1 MDARWGWALAT
12 LAVAGGAWQGGWRG
26 ALLGLSVVA
35 FWLLLQFSRS
45 LRVLQRAGAAPVGS
59 VPNAV
64 MFQARLRPGMTMLQV
79 LPLAGSLGRKL
90 SEAPETFAWQD
101 AAGDAVHLVL
111 QRGRLQ
117 SWQLQRAPVD
127 AAP

>member
-1 MDARWGWALAT
+1 MDARWGWGLAL

-26 ALLGLSVVA
+26 ALMGLSVVA

-45 LRVLQRAGAAPVGS
+45 LRVLQRASAAPVGS

-64 MFQARLRPGMTMLQV
+64 MFQARLQAGMTLLQV

-90 SEAPETFAWQD
+90 SDAPETFAWQD
-101 AAGDAVHLVL
+101 AAGDAVHVRL
-111 QRGRLQ
+111 QQGRVQ
-117 SWQLQRAPVD
+117 SWQLQRAEAD
-127 AAP
+127 AAA